1 MIKAKVIFDGN
12 TVRVGNRVIDKI
24 ESGYEVTIHKGF
36 GIFNINRETVTET
49 LEQAIAYCIQ
59 QPPK

>member
-36 GIFNINRETVTET
+36 GIFNINREVVTKTQE
-49 LEQAIAYCIQ
+49 EAIAYCLEQ
-59 QPPK
+59 SK

>member
-36 GIFNINRETVTET
+36 GIFNINREVVTKTQE
-49 LEQAIAYCIQ
+49 EAIAYCMEQ
-59 QPPK
+59 SK